1 MALMFPRVARNFAK
15 NGYYPTDEQTLERI
29 LALLTPP
36 ETGDV
41 NVIDP
46 CAGEGVAIAE
56 VKHHFGKDN
65 TCAYAVEYD
74 RERATHAQTITDHCL
89 RSDLMDTMI
98 TRQAFGLLW
107 LNPPYGDMASDSTG
121 VTAYQGT
128 GRKRLEKL
136 FYQRTLPLLQYDGTL
151 VFILPGYVLDMELAN
166 WLTNHFT
173 DLAVF
178 EGVDKTFKQ
187 VVIMGRRV
195 RTKETQQDGDR
206 RAFRDRLVDIGASRL
221 QADELPQVGDAVIS
235 YAAPRANKDVDQFFR
250 ISMDA
255 EQMQEEIA
263 SNVGCWADFTH
274 VFASTDKLAQRQPAR
289 PLSDWHLALSLA
301 AGAISGV
308 IQSPKTGRTLV
319 VKGDTHKAKTR
330 RTEFREDDE
339 GNLIETITD
348 TDVFV
353 PVIKAWDMTEGTELF
368 GQILSIS
375 DKPAQAQVAD
385 TSPLFDAG
393 RVVCTQGVDHIIQRG
408 FLDVH
413 QLLKR
418 HTSGD
423 WGDISQEDWD
433 LNDQSLNP
441 KPEAD
446 GECYPGRLFS
456 SYDVD
461 DTFSGESK
469 IWIITE
475 WDRSYTTVL
484 LPSEY

>member
-29 LALLTPP
+29 LALITSPA
-36 ETGDV
+36 TGKV

-56 VKHHFGKDN
+56 VKHHLGKDN

-74 RERATHAQTITDHCL
+74 HERATHAKTITDHCL

-107 LNPPYGDMASDSTG
+107 LNPPYGDMASDTTG
-121 VTAYQGT
+121 IAAYQGT

-187 VVIMGRRV
+187 VVILGRRV

-221 QADELPQVGDAVIS
+221 QADELPPVGDAVMS
-235 YAAPRANKDVDQFFR
+235 YVVPRANKDVGQFFR
-250 ISMDA
+250 ISMDV

-263 SNVGCWADFTH
+263 RNEGCWADFNH

-308 IQSPKTGRTLV
+308 IHSPKTGRTLV
-319 VKGDTHKAKTR
+319 VKGDTYKAKTR

-353 PVIKAWDMTEGTELF
+353 PAIKAWDMTLGSELF

-375 DKPAQAQVAD
+375 DKPAENK
-385 TSPLFDAG
+385 PLFELG
-393 RVVCTQGVDHIIQRG
+393 QVVATQGVDHIVRRG
-408 FLDVH
+408 FLDL
-413 QLLKR
+413 QPLLNR
-418 HTSGD
+418 HLSGD
-423 WGDISQEDWD
+423 WGEIAPEDWK
-433 LNDQSLNP
+433 LNDDSLNP
-441 KPEAD
+441 EPEAN
-446 GECYPGRLFS
+446 GERYPGRLFS

-475 WDRSYTTVL
+475 WDRSVTTIL

>member
-29 LALLTPP
+29 LALLTAP
-36 ETGDV
+36 ENGSV

-56 VKHHFGKDN
+56 VKHHLGKDS
-65 TCAYAVEYD
+65 TAAYAVEYD
-74 RERATHAQTITDHCL
+74 HERATHAQTITDHCL

-98 TRQAFGLLW
+98 TRQAYGLLW
-107 LNPPYGDMASDSTG
+107 LNPPYGDLASDATG
-121 VTAYQGT
+121 IAAYQGT

-178 EGVDKTFKQ
+178 EAVDKTFKQ
-187 VVIMGRRV
+187 VVILGRRV

-221 QADELPQVGDAVIS
+221 HADELPAVGDAVIS
-235 YAAPRANKDVDQFFR
+235 FAIPRANKDVDQFFR
-250 ISMDA
+250 VTMDT

-263 SNVGCWADFTH
+263 SNEGCWADFNN
-274 VFASTDKLAQRQPAR
+274 VFANNDKLAQRQPAR

-308 IQSPKTGRTLV
+308 IHSPKTGRTLV
-319 VKGDTHKAKTR
+319 VSGSTHKEKK
-330 RTEFREDDE
+330 RTNEFREDDD
-339 GNLIETITD
+339 GNLVETITD

-353 PVIKAWDMTEGTELF
+353 PTIKAWDMTQGSELF
-368 GQILSIS
+368 GQVLSIS
-375 DKPAQAQVAD
+375 DKPAE
-385 TSPLFDAG
+385 TTPLFELG
-393 RVVCTQGVDHIIQRG
+393 RVTCTPGVDHIIRNG
-408 FLDVH
+408 YLDIDP
-413 QLLKR
+413 LLRR
-418 HTSGD
+418 HSRGD
-423 WGDISQEDWD
+423 WGEMDPEDWKQ
-433 LNDQSLNP
+433 NDQSLNP
-441 KPEAD
+441 MPAAD
-446 GECYPGRLFS
+446 GESYPGRLFS

-461 DTFSGESK
+461 DTHSGENR

-475 WDRSYTTVL
+475 WDRSHTTVM